1 MPLSEADTKAKEGDE
16 PNLKLFHPGYEKPKE
31 KLPTVAVTPVLTN
44 RRMVAQR
51 STFII
56 CGDSFKSLEKQYP
69 DCKKKFILPADT
81 YKDSLEYLD
90 CNGVTRF
97 GLFPDLHGLKEE
109 LDKELED
116 QIELIINKEKQ
127 KLYQ

>member
-1 MPLSEADTKAKEGDE
+1 
-16 PNLKLFHPGYEKPKE
+16 
-31 KLPTVAVTPVLTN
+31 
-44 RRMVAQR
+44 MVAQR
-51 STFII
+51 SKFII

-69 DCKKKFILPADT
+69 DCIKKFILPADT

-90 CNGVTRF
+90 CNGVTHF
-97 GLFPDLHGLKEE
+97 GLFPDLHGLREE